1 MAEQDGDL
9 SDALI
14 RLVRE
19 IEQLEATVEGAA
31 AMETRVEEWR
41 IWLAAADDR
50 DEIAQ
55 RAIDWQRDFT
65 EYTQTAI
72 DAAKRVRVVMELV
85 QEHPLPDFF
94 RGLETTTTAV
104 EAFCDATRK
113 IGELLLEA
121 DRKLNEKA

>member
-94 RGLETTTTAV
+94 RGLETKTTAV